1 MFGAAHGVLIMIVNQ
16 DCALLIISLS
26 AALLPGLS
34 RRVGLPSPVAEI
46 LFGVLIGKSFLNLE
60 ILGEWFPFLAEL
72 GFMVLMF
79 QAGMEI
85 DFKLLKGQGK
95 KSITFHTAL
104 FGLTIISAW
113 FCTIF
118 LDANTFMI
126 LVLSTTSLGLVM
138 PILKESGIQSSNFGQ
153 TVLIAATFADFLTLL
168 GITFYVLWKVNGIGL
183 HLLTPLLLFLGFAVI
198 LWIARLWAWWNP
210 EKTEKLL
217 LTETLQEQ
225 GVRVSLALLFLFICL
240 SEAAHLEPVLGA
252 FMGGC
257 ILSFVMRK
265 KDNLE
270 SKISVIGF
278 GFLIPMFFIHVGM
291 GFDVNNI
298 LSLNSILFT
307 LELFIASALVK
318 FLPCLI
324 FPLWGMKLSD
334 GLKAGALL
342 SSRLSLIIA
351 AAAVGLKEGFITEPA
366 KDSIVLLALITC
378 MLGPLS
384 FRFISNKLN
393 GQTGNFD

>member
-1 MFGAAHGVLIMIVNQ
+1 MIITQ
-16 DCALLIISLS
+16 DFALLIISL
-26 AALLPGLS
+26 AAAFLPGLS
-34 RRVGLPSPVAEI
+34 RRVGLPSLVAEI
-46 LFGVLIGKSFLNLE
+46 LFGVLIGKSVLNLQME
-60 ILGEWFPFLAEL
+60 GDWFPFLAEL
-72 GFMVLMF
+72 GFLVLMF

-85 DFKLLKGQGK
+85 DFKLLRGQGRK
-95 KSITFHTAL
+95 ALWFHIIL
-104 FGLTIISAW
+104 FGLTLLVAW
-113 FCTIF
+113 GCTVV
-118 LDANTFMI
+118 LAENSFMLLI
-126 LVLSTTSLGLVM
+126 LSTTSLGLVM
-138 PILKESGIQSSNFGQ
+138 PVLKESGAQSTTFGQ

-168 GITFYVLWKVNGIGL
+168 GITFYVLLKVNGIGL
-183 HLLTPLLLFLGFAVI
+183 HLLTPLPLFIGFAFI
-198 LWIARLWAWWNP
+198 LWAARLWAWWNP
-210 EKTEKLL
+210 EKAEKLL

-257 ILSFVMRK
+257 IISFVLRK

-298 LSLNSILFT
+298 LSGDRLLFT
-307 LELFIASALVK
+307 LALFAASVLVK
-318 FLPCLI
+318 FLPCMT

-334 GLKAGALL
+334 GFKAGALL

-351 AAAVGLKEGFITEPA
+351 AAAIGLKEGFITEPT
-366 KDSIVLLALITC
+366 KDSIVLLALVTC
-378 MLGPLS
+378 MTGPIA
-384 FRFISNKLN
+384 FRFLSAK
-393 GQTGNFD
+393 FSR

>member
-1 MFGAAHGVLIMIVNQ
+1 MVVSQ
-16 DCALLIISLS
+16 DFALLIISLA

-46 LFGVLIGKSFLNLE
+46 LFGVLIGKSFLNLQMG
-60 ILGEWFPFLAEL
+60 GEWLAFLAEL

-85 DFKLLKGQGK
+85 DFKLLKGQGRK
-95 KSITFHTAL
+95 AITFHFVL
-104 FGLTIISAW
+104 FGLTLLSAW
-113 FCTIF
+113 GCAA
-118 LDANTFMI
+118 LLSQNSFMV

-138 PILKESGIQSSNFGQ
+138 PVLKESGAQNTGFGQ

-168 GITFYVLWKVNGIGL
+168 GITFYVLWKINGVGM
-183 HLLTPLLLFLGFAVI
+183 HLLTPFPLFVGFAFI
-198 LWIARLWAWWNP
+198 LWGARLWAWWNP
-210 EKTEKLL
+210 EKAEKLL

-240 SEAAHLEPVLGA
+240 SEAVHLEPVLGA

-257 ILSFVMRK
+257 ILSFVLRRK
-265 KDNLE
+265 ENLE

-278 GFLIPMFFIHVGM
+278 GFLIPMFFIYVGM
-291 GFDVNNI
+291 GFDIANI
-298 LSLNSILFT
+298 LTPERIVFT
-307 LELFIASALVK
+307 LVLFMASILVK

-324 FPLWGMKLSD
+324 FPLWGMKWLE
-334 GLKAGALL
+334 GIKAGALL

-351 AAAVGLKEGFITEPA
+351 AAAVGLKEGFLNEQT
-366 KDSIVLLALITC
+366 KDSIVLLALLTC
-378 MLGPLS
+378 MTGPVV
-384 FRFISNKLN
+384 FRYLMKRYKS
-393 GQTGNFD
+393 